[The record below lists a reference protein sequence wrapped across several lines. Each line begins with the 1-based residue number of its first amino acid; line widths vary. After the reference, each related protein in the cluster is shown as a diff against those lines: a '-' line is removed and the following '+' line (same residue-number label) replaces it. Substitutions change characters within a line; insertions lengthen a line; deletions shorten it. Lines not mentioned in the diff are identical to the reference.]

1 VSAALQEMAGW
12 LLRSPQRAADLCR
25 RDGDLRPLVLTS
37 LIAVAVGATAFGA
50 VVGSFRGG
58 IQTFY
63 AAVKLPL
70 AMIAALALCVPAFHA
85 LAAVFGRPWPM
96 RTVMAITLAAA
107 GRASLLLLA
116 FSPLLWLAYDLGLGY
131 HGAAVLAAGSYG
143 LAGLAALGVLFRGLG
158 AGRGR
163 TRTILAFAAVFLA
176 AGGQTSWLLRPYLLR
191 PRSDEV
197 VFVRD
202 RESTFIE
209 ALVMA
214 SRSAA
219 GIYDRAPEPD
229 YYEDWEP
236 TR

>member
-1 VSAALQEMAGW
+1 MNAALQATMGW
-12 LLRSPQRAADLCR
+12 LLRSPQRVADLCR

-37 LIAVAVGATAFGA
+37 LIAITVGGVAFGA

-58 IQTFY
+58 LQALY

-70 AMIAALALCVPAFHA
+70 AMLAALALCVPAFHA

-116 FSPLLWLAYDLGLGY
+116 FSPAVWLLYDLGLGY
-131 HGAAVLAAGSYG
+131 HGAAVLAAASYG
-143 LAGLAALGVLFRGLG
+143 VAGLAALDVLFRGLG
-158 AGRGR
+158 EGRGR
-163 TRTILAFAAVFLA
+163 LQTILAFAVVFLA

-191 PRSDEV
+191 PRSDAV
-197 VFVRD
+197 VFLRD

-209 ALVMA
+209 ALA
-214 SRSAA
+214 TATLSAA
-219 GIYDRAPEPD
+219 GVYRHDLETYDHDRE
-229 YYEDWEP
+229 
-236 TR
+236 RSR